1 MSESD
6 IEIENSKSDE
16 SKLEDYEGYKEYKR
30 KINPEKL
37 FKIEYNF
44 DPVKLAIDTL
54 FQKCYENEQSSKD
67 IRVVND
73 RLEHQLN
80 KLKDKLF
87 DYDLKFVIVESKIG
101 SIDPNHYQFSAIYKD
116 IYFFLQKLED
126 LEKQIAEIN
135 NTQEGS
141 TLDYVK
147 NELRNKLPKLQEKVK
162 QIEQD
167 IETFIA
173 LHEFKAKLKYFP
185 DPHKVSESN
194 SKKNTA
200 DLGSFDPLIGKIP
213 QGYEEEK
220 ACLFLKLKT

>member
-1 MSESD
+1 MSES
-6 IEIENSKSDE
+6 EIEAEHSKSDE
-16 SKLEDYEGYKEYKR
+16 SKLEDYEGYKEYKK

-67 IRVVND
+67 IRVAND
-73 RLEHQLN
+73 RFQQQLN
-80 KLKDKLF
+80 KFKDKIF

-116 IYFFLQKLED
+116 IYFFCQKLD
-126 LEKQIAEIN
+126 DFEKQIAEVHS
-135 NTQEGS
+135 TQEGE
-141 TLDYVK
+141 TLEYVK
-147 NELRNKLPKLQEKVK
+147 NELRNKMPKLQEKVK
-162 QIEQD
+162 QIAQN

-173 LHEFKAKLKYFP
+173 LHDFKSKLEYLS
-185 DPHKVSESN
+185 DSHKASESN

-200 DLGSFDPLIGKIP
+200 DLASFDPLIGKIP
-213 QGYEEEK
+213 QGFEEEK
-220 ACLFLKLKT
+220 ACLILKLKN